1 MKIEMKI
8 EIGLEKS
15 NKKRIIQSLILLIS
29 GWEYPSIF
37 FSFEIHS
44 PLSKPT
50 LGFLWSKSRC

>member
-1 MKIEMKI
+1 MKMKI
-8 EIGLEKS
+8 EIGMEMSK
-15 NKKRIIQSLILLIS
+15 KKRILQSLILLIS